1 MFLKFNSRVGPHF
14 CFHPVALALYDFQ
27 VSAYPVIQLQYYAGF
42 ANSHKHQS
50 TTSAFFII
58 HIQGEG
64 GYSLPLQSNCF
75 LNYTWWNHP
84 NALGDVIYW
93 LTWVWVPETI
103 IIVRELNLLWLLDK
117 SGSPMKIRA
126 DNLKP
131 LNLCTMHEGLM
142 NDAIYDAIFFT
153 FLYKRHFSFYIFET
167 WDYLAQSLKYSKCSS
182 YICEQTLNSLTVCE
196 ARNLKLTDLMSI
208 TKVSTFRV

>member
-1 MFLKFNSRVGPHF
+1 MIFKSLPFL
-14 CFHPVALALYDFQ
+14 CFSF
-27 VSAYPVIQLQYYAGF
+27 
-42 ANSHKHQS
+42 S
-50 TTSAFFII
+50 TTLASQIATSINQPQVHSSSFISREKEDTPSPYNQTASWI
-58 HIQGEG
+58 IPE
-64 GYSLPLQSNCF
+64 
-75 LNYTWWNHP
+75 WNHP

-117 SGSPMKIRA
+117 SGPPMKIRA

-142 NDAIYDAIFFT
+142 HDAIYDAIFFT

-167 WDYLAQSLKYSKCSS
+167 LDYLAQSLKYGKCSS

-196 ARNLKLTDLMSI
+196 ARNLKLMDWMST
-208 TKVSTFRV
+208 TKLSAI